1 LTLVFPDDGYPHYQ
15 PQQNKKYGLGDRISA
30 QKQTGQPN
38 CDSVDAK
45 GRCAAA
51 EGYFGKEE
59 Q

>member
-1 LTLVFPDDGYPHYQ
+1 LTLVFPDDGYAQDQ

-38 CDSVDAK
+38 SDSVDAE

-51 EGYFGKEE
+51 E
-59 Q
+59 